1 MAKDT
6 VNLILERNWNTYR
19 NVIAESAFKNYYGK
33 QVSNVQKEVLKILLE
48 NTKRNMITEGL
59 TTSAQASV
67 AVPVILGLT
76 KKFFPKLI
84 ANEIVS
90 VQPLTRPTGIVKFKK
105 IRFGDGSE
113 LASEKTDGLLSTDT
127 SFGTGQY
134 QSLTQQ
140 VNVTLAAGAKT
151 DVVLTGV
158 QPPFKSVQKGSFMV
172 RFSNGATVPEVNG
185 VITAGNVK
193 ITVDYYT
200 GKITVQ
206 NLGSDPLNETFD
218 VIYNTV
224 AYETNSPDMIGR
236 VFFDFENI
244 PVHAVTRKLKASWT
258 YEFLEDVQAELGDLI
273 NFEQEAFEDVSAI
286 IAAEINREIIMD
298 IISGVLTYGNNVVEW
313 HYDTSSLSGNWL
325 TAEAYFRTLIH
336 KINEVAGKITRATK
350 RFEPNFI
357 VVSPYTKQFIING
370 LTQYEWRPS
379 ENVSDALDYAK
390 IGFAFSGTISGKW
403 NMYVTPSIPDGY
415 IIVGYKGS
423 GVADS
428 GYVYAPYI
436 PLKAVPITYESI
448 PGLYFYTR
456 YGKAMYSPWY
466 YGVVRIP
473 ELLH

>member
-1 MAKDT
+1 
-6 VNLILERNWNTYR
+6 
-19 NVIAESAFKNYYGK
+19 
-33 QVSNVQKEVLKILLE
+33 
-48 NTKRNMITEGL
+48 
-59 TTSAQASV
+59 
-67 AVPVILGLT
+67 
-76 KKFFPKLI
+76 
-84 ANEIVS
+84 
-90 VQPLTRPTGIVKFKK
+90 
-105 IRFGDGSE
+105 
-113 LASEKTDGLLSTDT
+113 
-127 SFGTGQY
+127 
-134 QSLTQQ
+134 
-140 VNVTLAAGAKT
+140 
-151 DVVLTGV
+151 
-158 QPPFKSVQKGSFMV
+158 MV
-172 RFSNGATVPEVNG
+172 RFDNATIPEINGTVTV
-185 VITAGNVK
+185 GNLK
-193 ITVDYYT
+193 ITVNHYT

-206 NLGSDPLNETFD
+206 NLGSNTFD
-218 VIYNTV
+218 GSFEVIYNTV
-224 AYETNSPDMIGR
+224 AFETNSPDTIGR

-244 PVHAVTRKLKASWT
+244 PVHAITRKLKASWT

-286 IAAEINREIIMD
+286 IAAEINREILMD

-313 HYDTSSLSGNWL
+313 HYDPTSLNGNNWL

-466 YGVVRIP
+466 YGLVKIP
-473 ELLH
+473 ELLG